1 MRKNVI
7 AGLALAAALGFSV
20 NSAGAG
26 GIIDENTRDFT
37 KFTCKDLLDDVA
49 DDIKKGKSPDE
60 AAGMNMIM
68 VAMWIDGYLSHET
81 GDTQTTLS
89 RYDQCR
95 WQCLQQALEEN
106 RSRGRQGRPR
116 SLMMPAGPG
125 SGAAGTGSAVSA

>member
-89 RYDQCR
+89 GITDMITAVGNACSKPSKRTV
-95 WQCLQQALEEN
+95 LEVVKAAL
-106 RSRGRQGRPR
+106 GH
-116 SLMMPAGPG
+116 
-125 SGAAGTGSAVSA
+125 